1 MKKIILLFLIAS
13 AGASVLGAQTPG
25 PLLLQSP
32 TLSKTHIVFVYG
44 GSLWSVPREGGD
56 ARRLV
61 VGDPGTASGP
71 LFSPDGTQVA
81 FTGNFDTN
89 EDVYVVPAAGGE
101 PRRLT
106 MHPGTDVALAWT
118 PDGKRLLFRS
128 SREAYSRFEKL
139 FTVSVDGGFPMEV
152 PLPMGVQG
160 AFSADAAQLAYV
172 PTWNRRGGAGD
183 VNADMC
189 AAFLVALFLVNAP
202 RRTIVDVQLPS
213 NYAELV
219 AQARRTQSFTLVII
233 SQ

>member
-1 MKKIILLFLIAS
+1 MKKITLLFLILSVGLS
-13 AGASVLGAQTPG
+13 ALCAQTPG

-89 EDVYVVPAAGGE
+89 EDVYVVPATGGE

-139 FTVSVDGGFPMEV
+139 FTVSADGGFPTEV

-183 VNADMC
+183 AYI
-189 AAFLVALFLVNAP
+189 A
-202 RRTIVDVQLPS
+202 I
-213 NYAELV
+213 
-219 AQARRTQSFTLVII
+219 
-233 SQ
+233 